1 MSDEN
6 EFPLREHVS
15 PTDPTVPNIPP
26 PVSPT
31 NPTVPNPPSMVSPT
45 DPTVPNIPAPPVWP
59 PPQMAFRRRETF
71 PRGRSVMFMVLALI
85 LIGGGLGFILLA
97 ATNQYQSSLRNQATT
112 VARQARTTAVARS
125 AGTANAFST
134 KDANIYDTA
143 TAQVGVTAT
152 LTAQSDDATATATT
166 LGNVFTQATSGT
178 AALNDPLSD
187 NTGNNKWDETSNTVA
202 GQCVFT
208 GGSYHV
214 IEARLGY
221 LQPCIAEAT
230 TYSNFVYQV
239 QMLTDKG
246 NQGGI
251 LFYATSSKGS
261 FYFFRI
267 GIDGSYALDLYKS
280 ATQGVTLVQGFS
292 PAITIGLAQSNQI
305 AVIAMKGMLYLYVNQ
320 QYVTGVA
327 DSTLT
332 SGSIGVAALDN
343 RNPTTLEFSN
353 AEVWNITSLSF
364 NPTPTPTT
372 GTPTATTTVTAT
384 TTPTAT
390 TTVTATATP

>member
-1 MSDEN
+1 M
-6 EFPLREHVS
+6 L
-15 PTDPTVPNIPP
+15 
-26 PVSPT
+26 
-31 NPTVPNPPSMVSPT
+31 
-45 DPTVPNIPAPPVWP
+45 
-59 PPQMAFRRRETF
+59 
-71 PRGRSVMFMVLALI
+71 MVLALV

-112 VARQARTTAVARS
+112 VARQAHITAATRS

-143 TAQVGVTAT
+143 TAQMGVTAT

-166 LGNVFTQATSGT
+166 LGNVYTQATSGT
-178 AALNDPLSD
+178 AVLNDPLSD

-208 GGSYHV
+208 GSSYHV

-230 TYSNFVYQV
+230 NYSNFVYQV

-251 LFYATSSKGS
+251 LFRATGSNGS

-305 AVIAMKGMLYLYVNQ
+305 AVIAVKGLLYLYVNQ
-320 QYVTGVA
+320 QYVTSVA

-343 RNPTTLEFSN
+343 RNPTTVEFSN
-353 AEVWNITSLSF
+353 AEVWNVTNLSF
-364 NPTPTPTT
+364 TPTPTTPTATTTST
-372 GTPTATTTVTAT
+372 GTPTATTTS
-384 TTPTAT
+384 
-390 TTVTATATP
+390 TVTPSPSTSPTSTGTP